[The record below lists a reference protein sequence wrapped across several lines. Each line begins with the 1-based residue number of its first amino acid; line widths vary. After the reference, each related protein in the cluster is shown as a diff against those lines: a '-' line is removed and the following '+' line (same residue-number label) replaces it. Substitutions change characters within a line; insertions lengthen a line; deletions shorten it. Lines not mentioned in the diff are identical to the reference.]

1 MTYEMELALQ
11 NTFLDFVNLT
21 ITAAWVILAVLVL
34 RAVLTRVP
42 RKYVCLLWLVV
53 LFRLLCPVSIETVL
67 SVVPQPVTI
76 TYEDVAYTTPK
87 IETNSAVVNTI
98 ADFTV
103 NPVMEEYLAPT
114 PHASVNPMQVYLMM
128 ASMLWVLGIVV
139 IALYTIISWVRMG
152 LRLRESVPEGGYYR
166 CANIDSPFVFGLL
179 KPKIYLPYGLDGE
192 AKDYVLLHEQSHIAR
207 KDFLLKPI
215 FWIAVAIH
223 WMNPM
228 VWVAWHYFTRDLE
241 LACDER
247 AVDSLNANQKS
258 DYSQTLLNLAVQPK
272 RFTCPVAFGNN
283 SVKQRI
289 THVLHYKGI
298 PALARDIVIVL
309 LVLVMILLAVNP
321 LKAGPLSEFEPK
333 LLEKYPY
340 GLNSVNVQYGVVH
353 GSVND
358 HLVSAINSPKA
369 EAARDWLAD
378 IKVQKKR
385 VEDAKSMVE
394 SGASITVSGIKE
406 YSYDEE
412 NLHRSVH
419 FEPTFIQLSKDFQYI
434 YVNGLSIYNDTI
446 LKVKQPELLRDWILS
461 LCEDGLHNYPDTTF
475 YADLNRDGEDE
486 LIIVDESVEWEDAQG
501 QADIAVYK
509 QDGTL
514 LFRDYMNY
522 PHMGWNNY
530 FLYEKDGKEYL
541 LEFMPSMYQ
550 GVANYS
556 WKLYEFNEK
565 NQLVIAEENKVDF
578 TINPEQYDF
587 DINAIHAFL
596 SEVETMLNDATL
608 LVSVENSKLLYSTVS
623 EPKQIGLDYYLNWL
637 DTTWTG
643 EKNIGTSL
651 AERLT
656 NYQYSIYYDR
666 PRQALT
672 MWITENKGF
681 NASQQHLAGP
691 DLVEIDGKQCVL
703 FDLRWNEVAPV
714 PGGHIDRYA
723 ITVSDP
729 DDMMDGVNGRTYYVY
744 NANDNKWIELEN
756 SADKVNTYEL
766 AGQWGQSYLSKD
778 GQARYDL
785 LSPNWQSQIDKL
797 DEGESIG
804 LEWMPYW
811 LDGKQSLSIGNP
823 GLRADVMHIK
833 CPVIIDGDG
842 VHYTAE
848 ILYEI
853 ADLEENIYMYEETIT
868 FGVID
873 DIWKV
878 VDCMV
883 TVDLLPKDIYELA
896 VEIQTQVNEGEERW
910 RIDPLEVA
918 SKFADDYLQLA
929 DGYWMEFDESRNI
942 VLCHTDTQDYT
953 IYLYQPIKDR
963 WDPEFD
969 IYAVSGYEYTETD
982 INGKEQLRSYYVG
995 NEPWAALHI
1004 ELAE

>member
-103 NPVMEEYLAPT
+103 NPVMEEYLAPI

-128 ASMLWVLGIVV
+128 ASIIWVLGIVL
-139 IALYTIISWVRMG
+139 IALYTIVSWARMG

-340 GLNSVNVQYGVVH
+340 GLNSVTIKYGTVH
-353 GSVND
+353 IDIVDDWDTNPYGIRSE
-358 HLVSAINSPKA
+358 KA
-369 EAARDWLAD
+369 EAFREWLAN
-378 IKVQKKR
+378 IKVQKINLTESQIPYETGVAINVHGVRDFSIDKENNMRHYAFDGHGFRISNDLTQIYLGGSYDQVVR
-385 VEDAKSMVE
+385 VKDEDAFREV
-394 SGASITVSGIKE
+394 
-406 YSYDEE
+406 
-412 NLHRSVH
+412 
-419 FEPTFIQLSKDFQYI
+419 
-434 YVNGLSIYNDTI
+434 
-446 LKVKQPELLRDWILS
+446 ILS
-461 LCEDGLHNYPDTTF
+461 YCVEELQNYPGTTF
-475 YADLNRDGEDE
+475 YADLNRDGTDE
-486 LIIVDESVEWEDAQG
+486 MIIVDPGRTWESTS

-514 LFRDYMNY
+514 LFSDYLY
-522 PHMGWNNY
+522 YSHMGWNNY
-530 FLYEKDGKEYL
+530 FLYERDGKDYL
-541 LEFMPSMYQ
+541 MEFMPSMYQ

-556 WKLYEFNEK
+556 WKLYEFDEK
-565 NQLVIAEENKVDF
+565 NRLVVAEENKVDF

-608 LVSVENSKLLYSTVS
+608 LVSVENSNLLYSTVS

-672 MWITENKGF
+672 MWLTENKGF
-681 NASQQHLAGP
+681 NASLQHLAGP
-691 DLVEIDGKQCVL
+691 DLVEIDGKQCVV

-723 ITVSDP
+723 ITVNDP
-729 DDMMDGVNGRTYYVY
+729 DDMMGSVSGRTYYVY

-883 TVDLLPKDIYELA
+883 TVDLIPKDIYELA
-896 VEIQTQVNEGEERW
+896 EEIQTQVNEGEERW

-918 SKFADDYLQLA
+918 SKFADNYLQLA
-929 DGYWMEFDESRNI
+929 DGYRMEFDESKNI
-942 VLCHTDTQDYT
+942 VLCHADTQDYT

-982 INGKEQLRSYYVG
+982 INGKEQLRSYHVG
-995 NEPWAALHI
+995 NDPWASLHI

>member
-11 NTFLDFVNLT
+11 NTFLEFVNLT

-128 ASMLWVLGIVV
+128 ASIIWVLGIVV
-139 IALYTIISWVRMG
+139 IALYTIVSWARMG

-412 NLHRSVH
+412 NLHRSFH

-461 LCEDGLHNYPDTTF
+461 LCEGGLHNYPDTTF

-522 PHMGWNNY
+522 PHMGWGNY
-530 FLYEKDGKEYL
+530 FLYEKDGKDYL

-556 WKLYEFNEK
+556 WKLYEFDEK

-672 MWITENKGF
+672 MWLTENKGF
-681 NASQQHLAGP
+681 NASLQHLAGP
-691 DLVEIDGKQCVL
+691 DLVDIDGKQCVL

-729 DDMMDGVNGRTYYVY
+729 DDMLDAVNGRTYYLY

-842 VHYTAE
+842 AHYTAE

-883 TVDLLPKDIYELA
+883 TVNLMPKEIYELA

-918 SKFADDYLQLA
+918 AKFADDYLQLT
-929 DGYWMEFDESRNI
+929 DGYWMEFDESKNM
-942 VLCHTDTQDYT
+942 VLCHTNEQDYT

-982 INGKEQLRSYYVG
+982 VNGKEQLRHYHVG
-995 NEPWAALHI
+995 NDPWASLHI
-1004 ELAE
+1004 EPAE

>member
-1 MTYEMELALQ
+1 
-11 NTFLDFVNLT
+11 
-21 ITAAWVILAVLVL
+21 LVL

-114 PHASVNPMQVYLMM
+114 PHASANPMQVYLLM
-128 ASMLWVLGIVV
+128 ASIIWVLGIVL
-139 IALYTIISWVRMG
+139 IALYTVVSWARMC
-152 LRLRESVPEGGYYR
+152 LRLRESVPEGEYYR

-340 GLNSVNVQYGVVH
+340 GLNGVNIRYGVARV
-353 GSVND
+353 SIND
-358 HLVSAINSPKA
+358 IEVSAIHSPKA
-369 EAARDWLAD
+369 EAFRDWLAD
-378 IKVQKKR
+378 IKVQKVKLI
-385 VEDAKSMVE
+385 EPYGPFDADVSIHI
-394 SGASITVSGIKE
+394 SGVLDYSEEELNRRFHFDGCSIDVSNDLTLIHRENGLRIKE
-406 YSYDEE
+406 
-412 NLHRSVH
+412 
-419 FEPTFIQLSKDFQYI
+419 
-434 YVNGLSIYNDTI
+434 
-446 LKVKQPELLRDWILS
+446 PEAFREVILS
-461 LCEDGLHNYPDTTF
+461 YCLGELQNFPDTTF

-486 LIIVDESVEWEDAQG
+486 LIIVDESVKWEDAKG

-514 LFRDYMNY
+514 LFWDYMNY
-522 PHMGWNNY
+522 SHMGWDNY
-530 FLYEKDGKEYL
+530 FLYEKDGKDYL
-541 LEFMPSMYQ
+541 MEFMPSMYQ

-556 WKLYEFNEK
+556 WKLYEFDEK
-565 NQLVIAEENKVDF
+565 NQLVIAEENNVDF

-608 LVSVENSKLLYSTVS
+608 LVSVENSNLLYSTVS

-672 MWITENKGF
+672 MWLTENKGF
-681 NASQQHLAGP
+681 NASLQHLAGP

-714 PGGHIDRYA
+714 PGGHINRYA
-723 ITVSDP
+723 ISTNNP
-729 DDMMDGVNGRTYYVY
+729 DDVMGSSSRTYYVY

-883 TVDLLPKDIYELA
+883 TVDLIPKDIYELA

-995 NEPWAALHI
+995 NDPWASLHI

>member
-21 ITAAWVILAVLVL
+21 ITAAWVIVAVLVL

-128 ASMLWVLGIVV
+128 ASIIWVLGIVL
-139 IALYTIISWVRMG
+139 IALYTIISWARMG

-179 KPKIYLPYGLDGE
+179 KPKIYLPYELDGE

-340 GLNSVNVQYGVVH
+340 GLNVINISYGVVDVH
-353 GSVND
+353 IDDKN
-358 HLVSAINSPKA
+358 
-369 EAARDWLAD
+369 EMEQFRDWLSNV
-378 IKVQKKR
+378 KVQTT
-385 VEDAKSMVE
+385 KSDGRPWYTGVRIGIYGVKNE
-394 SGASITVSGIKE
+394 SYNEETLTRHGEIEGVSMNITRDLSTIYAEG
-406 YSYDEE
+406 
-412 NLHRSVH
+412 
-419 FEPTFIQLSKDFQYI
+419 QLDSK
-434 YVNGLSIYNDTI
+434 
-446 LKVKQPELLRDWILS
+446 LKIRNTEAFREMILS
-461 LCEDGLHNYPDTTF
+461 YCKDALQNYLDTTF
-475 YADLNRDGEDE
+475 YADLNHDGEDE
-486 LIIVDESVEWEDAQG
+486 LILVDESVTWENGMGEAKL
-501 QADIAVYK
+501 AVYL

-514 LFRDYMNY
+514 LYSTYLNAA
-522 PHMGWNNY
+522 HAGWGNY
-530 FLYEKDGKEYL
+530 FLYEKDGKDYL
-541 LEFMPSMYQ
+541 LEFHPSMFQ
-550 GVANYS
+550 GRANYI
-556 WKLYEFNEK
+556 WKLYKFDMD
-565 NQLVIAEENKVDF
+565 NQLVVVEEEGQAFN
-578 TINPEQYDF
+578 INPEQYDF

-596 SEVETMLNDATL
+596 TEVETMLNDATL
-608 LVSVENSKLLYSTVS
+608 LVSVENSNLLYSTVS

-672 MWITENKGF
+672 MWLTENKGF
-681 NASQQHLAGP
+681 NASLQHLAGP
-691 DLVEIDGKQCVL
+691 DFVEIEGKQCVL

-729 DDMMDGVNGRTYYVY
+729 DDMMDAVNGRTYYVY

-883 TVDLLPKDIYELA
+883 TVNLLPKDIYELA
-896 VEIQTQVNEGEERW
+896 EEIQTQVNEGEERW
-910 RIDPLEVA
+910 RIAPLEVA

-929 DGYWMEFDESRNI
+929 DGYWMEFDESRNA
-942 VLCHTDTQDYT
+942 VLCHTDTRDYT
-953 IYLYQPIKDR
+953 IYLYQPIHRGEATD
-963 WDPEFD
+963 F
-969 IYAVSGYEYTETD
+969 YAVSGYNYYETD
-982 INGKEQLRSYYVG
+982 ENGAEQLRHYHVG
-995 NEPWAALHI
+995 NDPWASLHI

>member
-21 ITAAWVILAVLVL
+21 ITAAWVIVAVLVL

-139 IALYTIISWVRMG
+139 IALYTIVSWARMG

-333 LLEKYPY
+333 LLEEYPY
-340 GLNSVNVQYGVVH
+340 GLNVINISYGVVDVH
-353 GSVND
+353 IDDKN
-358 HLVSAINSPKA
+358 
-369 EAARDWLAD
+369 EMEQFRDWLSNV
-378 IKVQKKR
+378 KVQTT
-385 VEDAKSMVE
+385 KSDGRPWYTGVRI
-394 SGASITVSGIKE
+394 SVFGVKNE
-406 YSYDEE
+406 YYDEE
-412 NLHRSVH
+412 TLNRHIE
-419 FEPTFIQLSKDFQYI
+419 FEGVSLNIARDLSTVYAEGQFESK
-434 YVNGLSIYNDTI
+434 
-446 LKVKQPELLRDWILS
+446 LKIRDAEAFREMILS
-461 LCEDGLHNYPDTTF
+461 YCKNGINNYPDTTF
-475 YADLNRDGEDE
+475 YADLNRDGTDE
-486 LIIVDESVEWEDAQG
+486 LIIVDTTDPWDSQG

-514 LFRDYMNY
+514 LYSTYLNAA
-522 PHMGWNNY
+522 HAGWNNY
-530 FLYEKDGKEYL
+530 FLYEKDGKDYL
-541 LEFMPSMYQ
+541 MEFMPSMYQ

-556 WKLYEFNEK
+556 WKLYEFDEK

-587 DINAIHAFL
+587 DINAIIAFL

-608 LVSVENSKLLYSTVS
+608 LVSVEDSNLLYSTVS
-623 EPKQIGLDYYLNWL
+623 EPKQIGLDYYLKWL

-672 MWITENKGF
+672 MWLTENKGF
-681 NASQQHLAGP
+681 NASLQHLAGP

-883 TVDLLPKDIYELA
+883 TVNLLPKEIYELA

-995 NEPWAALHI
+995 NEPWAS
-1004 ELAE
+1004 

>member
-128 ASMLWVLGIVV
+128 ASIIWVLGIVL
-139 IALYTIISWVRMG
+139 IALYTIVSWARMG
-152 LRLRESVPEGGYYR
+152 LRLRESVPEGEYYR

-333 LLEKYPY
+333 LLEEYPY
-340 GLNSVNVQYGVVH
+340 GLNVINISYGVVDVH
-353 GSVND
+353 ID
-358 HLVSAINSPKA
+358 DKA
-369 EAARDWLAD
+369 EMEQFRDWLSN
-378 IKVQKKR
+378 IKVQTT
-385 VEDAKSMVE
+385 KSDGRPWYTGVRI
-394 SGASITVSGIKE
+394 SVFGVKNE
-406 YSYDEE
+406 YYDEE
-412 NLHRSVH
+412 TLNRHIE
-419 FEPTFIQLSKDFQYI
+419 FEGVSMNIARDLSTVYAEGQFESK
-434 YVNGLSIYNDTI
+434 
-446 LKVKQPELLRDWILS
+446 LKIRDAEVFREMILS
-461 LCEDGLHNYPDTTF
+461 YCKNGINNYPDTTF
-475 YADLNRDGEDE
+475 YADLNRDGTDE
-486 LIIVDESVEWEDAQG
+486 LIIVDTTDPWDTQG

-514 LFRDYMNY
+514 LYSTYLNAA
-522 PHMGWNNY
+522 HAGWNNY
-530 FLYEKDGKEYL
+530 FLYEKDGKDYL
-541 LEFMPSMYQ
+541 MEFMPSMYQ

-556 WKLYEFNEK
+556 WKLYEFDEK

-596 SEVETMLNDATL
+596 TEVETMLNDATL
-608 LVSVENSKLLYSTVS
+608 LVSVENSNLLYSTVS

-672 MWITENKGF
+672 MWLTENKGF
-681 NASQQHLAGP
+681 NASLQHLAGP
-691 DLVEIDGKQCVL
+691 DLVDIDGKQCVL

-756 SADKVNTYEL
+756 SADKVNAYEL

-853 ADLEENIYMYEETIT
+853 VDLEENIYMYEETIT
-868 FGVID
+868 FGVD
-873 DIWKV
+873 NDIWKV

-883 TVDLLPKDIYELA
+883 TVNLLPKDIYELA
-896 VEIQTQVNEGEERW
+896 DEIQTQVNEGEERW

-929 DGYWMEFDESRNI
+929 DGYWMEFDESKNT
-942 VLCHTDTQDYT
+942 VLCHTNEQDYT

-963 WDPEFD
+963 WDPELNF
-969 IYAVSGYEYTETD
+969 YAVSAYEYEYYSKTNLVS
-982 INGKEQLRSYYVG
+982 IQQGKKILHTYHVG
-995 NEPWAALHI
+995 YDPWASLHI
-1004 ELAE
+1004 ESAE